1 MLIWKGISSD
11 DITLKCYLMVAN
23 QLSILEFF

>member
-11 DITLKCYLMVAN
+11 DIMLKCYLMVAD
-23 QLSILEFF
+23 QFSVLELF